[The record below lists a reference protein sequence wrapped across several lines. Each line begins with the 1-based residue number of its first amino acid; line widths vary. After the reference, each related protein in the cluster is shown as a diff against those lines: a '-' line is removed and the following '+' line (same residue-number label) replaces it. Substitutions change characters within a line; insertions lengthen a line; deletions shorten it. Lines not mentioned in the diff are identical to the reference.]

1 MKRLVIPVLAGL
13 GLCFAQFSASAQEY
27 KTHISKEFT
36 YQKGMIGI
44 YNLFGSVK
52 VEGYSGNK
60 VLMEIDETIS
70 ADDQQTVD
78 LGKKEFKLEFE
89 QKPDSIITY
98 ISEPW
103 DTRPHERHSYR
114 HDHDRIEYSVKLE
127 FVVKVPYNVDL
138 SASTVN
144 DGDVYVK
151 NVYGTLNIN
160 NVNGKIDIVNAKG
173 TTRAHT
179 VNGGVTVNYL
189 AVPPDASSYYTINGE
204 LKVTYPASLA
214 ADVSFKSMNGE
225 FYTDFQN
232 VEVMPSR
239 VTKSENK
246 SGSSTTYKLSKLSD
260 IRFGAGG
267 KIFKFETLN
276 GNVYIKKQD

>member
-1 MKRLVIPVLAGL
+1 MV
-13 GLCFAQFSASAQEY
+13 
-27 KTHISKEFT
+27 
-36 YQKGMIGI
+36 GI
-44 YNLFGSVK
+44 YNLFGPIK

-60 VLMEIDETIS
+60 VVMEIDETIS
-70 ADDQQTVD
+70 GDDQQTVER
-78 LGKKEFKLEFE
+78 GKKEFKLEFE
-89 QKPDSIITY
+89 QKADSIMAY

-103 DTRPHERHSYR
+103 NTKPHQYNRHWNERR
-114 HDHDRIEYSVKLE
+114 NIEYRVKLQ

-138 SASTVN
+138 DASTVN
-144 DGDVYVK
+144 DGDLYVK
-151 NVYGTLNIN
+151 DVYGKLNIN

-204 LKVTYPASLA
+204 LRVTYPSSLA

-225 FYTDFQN
+225 FYTDFQD
-232 VEVMPSR
+232 VQVMPSK

-246 SGSSTTYKLSKLSD
+246 SGSGTTYKLSKLSD

-267 KIFKFETLN
+267 KTFKFETLN

>member
-1 MKRLVIPVLAGL
+1 MKRLIIPVLAGL
-13 GLCFAQFSASAQEY
+13 GLCLAQLSAAAQEY

-36 YQKGMIGI
+36 YQKGVVGI

-60 VLMEIDETIS
+60 VVMEIDETIS
-70 ADDQQTVD
+70 ADDQQTVEQ
-78 LGKKEFKLEFE
+78 GKKEFKLDFE
-89 QKPDSIITY
+89 QKADSILAY

-103 DTRPHERHSYR
+103 NTKPHHYDKHWDERR
-114 HDHDRIEYSVKLE
+114 NIEYRVKLQ
-127 FVVKVPYNVDL
+127 FVVKVPYNIDL
-138 SASTVN
+138 DASTVN
-144 DGDVYVK
+144 DGDLYVK
-151 NVYGTLNIN
+151 NVYGKLNIN

-204 LKVTYPASLA
+204 LKVTYPSSLA
-214 ADVSFKSMNGE
+214 ADISFKSMNGE
-225 FYTDFQN
+225 FYTDFQD
-232 VEVMPSR
+232 VQVMPSK
-239 VTKSENK
+239 VTKAENK
-246 SGSSTTYKLSKLSD
+246 TGSGTTYKLSKLSD

-267 KIFKFETLN
+267 KTFKFETLN

>member
-1 MKRLVIPVLAGL
+1 MKRLIIPVLTGL

-36 YQKGMIGI
+36 YQKGMVGI
-44 YNLFGSVK
+44 YNLFGPVK

-70 ADDQQTVD
+70 ADDKETVEQ
-78 LGKKEFKLEFE
+78 GKKEFKLEFE
-89 QKPDSIITY
+89 QKPDSIIAY
-98 ISEPW
+98 LGEPW
-103 DTRPHERHSYR
+103 NTKPHQDNRHWNDHR
-114 HDHDRIEYSVKLE
+114 HIEYRVKLE
-127 FVVKVPYNVDL
+127 FVVKVPYNVNLD
-138 SASTVN
+138 ASTVN
-144 DGDVYVK
+144 DGDLDVK
-151 NVYGTLNIN
+151 NVYGTLKIN

-189 AVPPDASSYYTINGE
+189 AVPPDASSYYSINGE
-204 LKVTYPASLA
+204 LRVTYPASLA
-214 ADVSFKSMNGE
+214 ADVSFKSMNGQ

-239 VTKSENK
+239 IIKSENK
-246 SGSSTTYKLSKLSD
+246 SGSTTTYKLSKNSD
-260 IRFGAGG
+260 MRFGAGG

>member
-1 MKRLVIPVLAGL
+1 MKRFALPVLAGL

-36 YQKGMIGI
+36 YQKGMAGV

-70 ADDQQTVD
+70 ADDQQTVEQ
-78 LGKKEFKLEFE
+78 GKREFKLEFE
-89 QKPDSIITY
+89 QKPDSILAY
-98 ISEPW
+98 ISGPW
-103 DTRPHERHSYR
+103 NTRPHQDYKNWNHQRK
-114 HDHDRIEYSVKLE
+114 IEYKVKLE
-127 FVVKVPYNVDL
+127 FVVKVPFNVDL
-138 SASTVN
+138 DASTVN
-144 DGDVYVK
+144 DGDLYVK
-151 NVYGTLNIN
+151 NVYGKLNIN

-179 VNGGVTVNYL
+179 INGGVTVNYL
-189 AVPPDASSYYTINGE
+189 AVPPDASSYYSINGE
-204 LKVTYPASLA
+204 LKVTYPSSLA
-214 ADVSFKSMNGE
+214 ADISFKSMNGQ

-232 VEVMPSR
+232 VEVMPSK

-260 IRFGAGG
+260 IRFGSGG
-267 KIFKFETLN
+267 KLFKFETLN
-276 GNVYIKKQD
+276 GNVYIKKQN

>member
-1 MKRLVIPVLAGL
+1 MKRLMIPVLAGL

-27 KTHISKEFT
+27 KTHVSKEFS
-36 YQKGMIGI
+36 YQKGMVGI

-60 VLMEIDETIS
+60 VVMEIDETIS
-70 ADDQQTVD
+70 ADDQQT
-78 LGKKEFKLEFE
+78 LEQGKKEFKLEFE
-89 QKPDSIITY
+89 QKPDSIMAFLG
-98 ISEPW
+98 EPW
-103 DTRPHERHSYR
+103 NTKPNQRNRHWD
-114 HDHDRIEYSVKLE
+114 DHRKIEYRVKLE
-127 FVVKVPYNVDL
+127 FLVKVPYNVNLD
-138 SASTVN
+138 ASTVN
-144 DGDVYVK
+144 DGDLYVK
-151 NVYGTLNIN
+151 NVYGTLKIN

-204 LKVTYPASLA
+204 LRVTYPSSLA
-214 ADVSFKSMNGE
+214 ADVSFKSMNGQ

-232 VEVMPSR
+232 VEVMPSK

-246 SGSSTTYKLSKLSD
+246 TGSTIIYKLSKNSD

-267 KIFKFETLN
+267 KTFKFETLN
-276 GNVYIKKQD
+276 GNVYIKKQE

>member
-1 MKRLVIPVLAGL
+1 MKRLIIPVLTGL
-13 GLCFAQFSASAQEY
+13 GLCFAQLSASAQEY

-36 YQKGMIGI
+36 YQKGMVGI

-70 ADDQQTVD
+70 ADDQKTVEE
-78 LGKKEFKLEFE
+78 GKKEFKLEFE
-89 QKPDSIITY
+89 QKPDSIIAY
-98 ISEPW
+98 LGEPW
-103 DTRPHERHSYR
+103 NTKPNQRNRHW
-114 HDHDRIEYSVKLE
+114 DDRRKIEYRVKLE
-127 FVVKVPYNVDL
+127 FVVKVPYNVNLD
-138 SASTVN
+138 ASTVN
-144 DGDVYVK
+144 DGNLYVK
-151 NVYGTLNIN
+151 NVYGALKIN

-173 TTRAHT
+173 TTAAHT

-204 LKVTYPASLA
+204 LRVTYPSSLA

-225 FYTDFQN
+225 FYTDFQD
-232 VEVMPSR
+232 VQVMPSR

-246 SGSSTTYKLSKLSD
+246 SGSCTTYKLSKLSD
-260 IRFGAGG
+260 IRFGTGG

>member
-1 MKRLVIPVLAGL
+1 MKRLLIPVLTGL

-36 YQKGMIGI
+36 YEKGMVGI
-44 YNLFGSVK
+44 YNLFGPVK

-60 VLMEIDETIS
+60 VVMEIDETIS
-70 ADDQQTVD
+70 GDDQQTVER
-78 LGKKEFKLEFE
+78 GKKEFKLKFE
-89 QKPDSIITY
+89 QKADSIMAY

-103 DTRPHERHSYR
+103 NTKPHQYNRHWNERR
-114 HDHDRIEYSVKLE
+114 NIEYRVKLQ

-138 SASTVN
+138 DASTVN
-144 DGDVYVK
+144 DGDLYVK
-151 NVYGTLNIN
+151 DVYGKLNIN
-160 NVNGKIDIVNAKG
+160 NVNGKIDVVNAKG

-204 LKVTYPASLA
+204 LRVTYPSSLA

-225 FYTDFQN
+225 FYTDFQD
-232 VEVMPSR
+232 VQVMPSK

-246 SGSSTTYKLSKLSD
+246 SGSGTTYKLSKLSD

-267 KIFKFETLN
+267 KTFKFETLN

>member
-36 YQKGMIGI
+36 YQKGMVGI

-70 ADDQQTVD
+70 AEDQQTVE

-103 DTRPHERHSYR
+103 DTRPHEHHRYR
-114 HDHDRIEYSVKLE
+114 HDHDNIEYRVKLE

-138 SASTVN
+138 DASTVN
-144 DGDVYVK
+144 EGDLYVK
-151 NVYGTLNIN
+151 NVYGTLKIN

-189 AVPPDASSYYTINGE
+189 AIPPDASSYYTINGE
-204 LKVTYPASLA
+204 LKVTYPSTLA
-214 ADVSFKSMNGE
+214 ADVSFKSMNGQ

-232 VEVMPSR
+232 VEVMPSK
-239 VTKSENK
+239 VTRSENK
-246 SGSSTTYKLSKLSD
+246 NGSGTTYKLSSLSD

-267 KIFKFETLN
+267 KQFKFETLN

>member
-1 MKRLVIPVLAGL
+1 MKRLLIPVLTGL

-36 YQKGMIGI
+36 YEKGMVGI
-44 YNLFGSVK
+44 YNLFGPVK

-60 VLMEIDETIS
+60 VVMEIDETIS
-70 ADDQQTVD
+70 GDDQQTVER
-78 LGKKEFKLEFE
+78 GKKEFKLKFE
-89 QKPDSIITY
+89 QKADSIMAY

-103 DTRPHERHSYR
+103 NTKPHQYNRHWNERR
-114 HDHDRIEYSVKLE
+114 NIEYRVKLQ

-138 SASTVN
+138 DASTVN
-144 DGDVYVK
+144 DGDLYVK
-151 NVYGTLNIN
+151 DVYGKLNIN

-204 LKVTYPASLA
+204 LRVTYPSSLA

-225 FYTDFQN
+225 FYTDFQD
-232 VEVMPSR
+232 VQVMPSK

-246 SGSSTTYKLSKLSD
+246 SGSGTTYKLSKLSD

-267 KIFKFETLN
+267 KTFKFETLN

>member
-1 MKRLVIPVLAGL
+1 MKRLVLPVLAGL

-36 YQKGMIGI
+36 YQKGMVGI

-70 ADDQQTVD
+70 ADDQQTVEQ
-78 LGKKEFKLEFE
+78 GKKEFKLEFK
-89 QKPDSIITY
+89 QKADSIMAYIT
-98 ISEPW
+98 EPW
-103 DTRPHERHSYR
+103 DTKPDRDYKNWNNQR
-114 HDHDRIEYSVKLE
+114 RIEYKVKLE
-127 FVVKVPYNVDL
+127 FVVKVPYNADL
-138 SASTVN
+138 DASTVN
-144 DGDVYVK
+144 DGDLYVK
-151 NVYGTLNIN
+151 NVYGALKIN

-189 AVPPDASSYYTINGE
+189 TVPPDASSYYTINGE
-204 LKVTYPASLA
+204 LRVTYPSSLA

-225 FYTDFQN
+225 FYTDFQD
-232 VEVMPSR
+232 VQVMPSK

-246 SGSSTTYKLSKLSD
+246 SGSTTTYKLSKLSD

-267 KIFKFETLN
+267 KTFKFETLN